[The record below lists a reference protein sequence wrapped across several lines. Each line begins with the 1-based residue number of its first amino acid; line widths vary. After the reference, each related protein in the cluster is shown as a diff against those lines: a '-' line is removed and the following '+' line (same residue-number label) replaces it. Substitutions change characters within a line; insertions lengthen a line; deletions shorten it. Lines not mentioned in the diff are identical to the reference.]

1 MAPWAFSWPVQLLL
15 ALKPSL
21 QQRLQAVPTRKAT
34 RLLQRRLQRLQ
45 AGDPLLGDLQQRQH
59 PQASAGAR
67 GEARLGARVE
77 ARAEARPPTR
87 LTTRSE
93 AWAEAEPAGITP
105 ALPFL
110 QRPFGVN
117 LIGHAFE
124 VFGVGEDIRMA
135 ARALAAVGVPTCVL
149 DHPAANG
156 ACRSDHS
163 LEDQLQAGCGGGPY
177 AFNLICMTAPIQA
190 RWLLQT
196 GLEPLRERY
205 TIAAWPWETE
215 RWPAAWQPLFQ
226 VVDELWPASRFTA
239 RALQGANR
247 RGLPLQLMPMAAEIP
262 QPQRYSNPG
271 ARRRSRAQHGL
282 PQEAVLVLVC
292 FDLNSTA
299 IRKNPA
305 AAIEAF
311 QLAFPPEAVDPLGRA
326 VALVLKTFPT
336 SLQRPEF
343 EALQQRYQADD
354 RLHWIS
360 RTLARQEL
368 LALYGCCDV
377 YLSLHRSEG
386 YGRGLAEALQLG
398 LELVATDY
406 GGNTDFCNGPRAHP
420 VRWQRVPIPPG
431 AYPRA
436 DGQHWAEP
444 DRAHAAQLLRHLVQH
459 RLEAAALPQLLATS
473 SPPLAD
479 GLPLLWRRESPLAAG
494 TPRLASHQATG
505 CDQASAGL
513 APAAR
518 SSAARLAAGLSPA
531 GLPPAGLPA
540 WGLPPAELGPAELVP
555 AEQRPAGLL
564 AANQAPPHERE
575 AAAGP
580 FSFAEVGGRYR
591 ARLETLWQQRQQLA
605 DQLTWRQ
612 DRSPLPR

>member
-1 MAPWAFSWPVQLLL
+1 MAAS
-15 ALKPSL
+15 
-21 QQRLQAVPTRKAT
+21 
-34 RLLQRRLQRLQ
+34 
-45 AGDPLLGDLQQRQH
+45 
-59 PQASAGAR
+59 SAGASAAIA
-67 GEARLGARVE
+67 G
-77 ARAEARPPTR
+77 PTAS
-87 LTTRSE
+87 TH
-93 AWAEAEPAGITP
+93 AAITAT
-105 ALPFL
+105 ALAAATPTVPFL

-156 ACRSDHS
+156 ACRTDPS
-163 LEDQLQAGCGGGPY
+163 LEEHLQAGPGGGPY

-190 RWLLQT
+190 RWLLQG

-215 RWPAAWQPLFQ
+215 DWPAAWQPLFHA
-226 VVDELWPASRFTA
+226 VDELWPASRFTA
-239 RALQGANR
+239 QALQGANR

-262 QPQRYSNPG
+262 QPQQYTHPD
-271 ARRRSRAQHGL
+271 ARRHSRAQHGL
-282 PQEAVLVLVC
+282 PPEAVLVLVA

-311 QLAFPPEAVDPLGRA
+311 QRAFPPEASDPLGRA

-343 EALQQRYQADD
+343 AALQRRYQADD

-398 LELVATDY
+398 LEVVATDY
-406 GGNTDFCNGPRAHP
+406 GGNTDFCSGPRAHP

-444 DRAHAAQLLRHLVQH
+444 DGEQAAALLRPLVQR
-459 RLEAAALPQLLATS
+459 RLEAAAIA
-473 SPPLAD
+473 PPLAASSPRVAAHH
-479 GLPLLWRRESPLAAG
+479 PLLSSRASLVAAEVAAEGAAEVAAG
-494 TPRLASHQATG
+494 APRPASGQPAAWSLPPVG
-505 CDQASAGL
+505 VMPAELMPAGL
-513 APAAR
+513 LTAELPPT
-518 SSAARLAAGLSPA
+518 GLSPA
-531 GLPPAGLPA
+531 S
-540 WGLPPAELGPAELVP
+540 
-555 AEQRPAGLL
+555 
-564 AANQAPPHERE
+564 QAPPHERD
-575 AAAGP
+575 AAALP
-580 FSFAEVGGRYR
+580 FSFAQVGGRYR

-605 DQLTWRQ
+605 EQLTWRQ